1 MYTLAD
7 NLYQEMAKPILES
20 LFIVN
25 SLPADQPDVD
35 ALFVSH
41 VTARR
46 IIYPCKPYV
55 ESPLIDHI
63 VDVAASFQD
72 KACYISLLDQVVGY
86 PNHCCIEISEFSL
99 AYITSGTHHIE
110 NSLKMLLT
118 GSYVI
123 YACSGLWG
131 IAVDSS
137 GYGLFG
143 GSQEFVEAVERA
155 YPSLNLQVYEF
166 LKYWRE
172 EYLYAFGV
180 YSLSSVPQ
188 RWLLK
193 LLKHVYGEE
202 SSHQMLQQ
210 MGML

>member
-1 MYTLAD
+1 MYILAD

-20 LFIVN
+20 LFVVD
-25 SLPADQPDVD
+25 LPPPDQPDVD
-35 ALFVSH
+35 VLFASH
-41 VTARR
+41 VAARR
-46 IIYPCKPYV
+46 IIYPCKPDV

-63 VDVAASFQD
+63 VDVVANFRD
-72 KACYISLLDQVVGY
+72 KACYISSLEQVAAR
-86 PNHCCIEISEFSL
+86 PDHCQIEISEFAL
-99 AYITSGTHHIE
+99 AYITAGPYHIE
-110 NSLKMLLT
+110 NSLGMLLT
-118 GSYVI
+118 GSYII
-123 YACSGLWG
+123 YSCSGLWG

-155 YPSLNLQVYEF
+155 YPPLNLQVYEF

-172 EYLYAFGV
+172 EYLYAFGT